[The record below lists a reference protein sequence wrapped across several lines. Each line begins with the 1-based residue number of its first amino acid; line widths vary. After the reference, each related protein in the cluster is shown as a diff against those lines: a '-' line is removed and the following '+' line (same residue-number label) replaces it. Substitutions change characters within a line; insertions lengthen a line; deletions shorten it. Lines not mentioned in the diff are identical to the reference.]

1 MNVPLRFNLVCEGGG
16 GGMKG
21 VETTSGSLWHAR
33 EVELVRMASKS
44 HEPPPRLGLACE
56 GSGGKAN
63 ALWWWRGRP
72 GGGCMRGW
80 RVSKPVFNVSM

>member
-1 MNVPLRFNLVCEGGG
+1 MNVPLRFNLVCERGG

-33 EVELVRMASKS
+33 EVELVRMTSKS
-44 HEPPPRLGLACE
+44 HVHEPPPRLGLACE

-63 ALWWWRGRP
+63 ALWWWRGRL
-72 GGGCMRGW
+72 GRGA
-80 RVSKPVFNVSM
+80 